1 MKKIYALFFS
11 LALILSSCKDDKT
24 DPVYQTLEMA
34 VQLVYPSASG
44 YDAVEGVTVQMRST
58 SGVAY
63 KINTDAS
70 GKADFQL
77 PVGVYEVSA
86 TDKRKGSGKSVVF
99 TASQG
104 NIVLS
109 EGAASAISL
118 NMVESVISQVII
130 KELYVGGCQKD
141 DASGTFGYDKY
152 LVLYN
157 NSDEVAELQNLCLG
171 MVLPYNSTIA
181 NADVQNGVLFYE
193 AEDWIPAGLGYFY
206 FRDQT
211 SLNPGEQIVVAF
223 NNANDNT
230 QTYTNSV
237 DLSNP
242 EYYVTFDPELFD
254 NKSYHPSPSASIP
267 TDHYLP
273 GCKYGT
279 GNAWTLSNT
288 SPAFFLF
295 VPENSTPSA
304 FAAYADNVSLYNG
317 SATQVR
323 KKVPVEW
330 ILDGVEV
337 FKYGAS
343 NNSKRLTSAI
353 DAGSVDYNSGYGYS
367 VYRNVDKEA
376 TESLDVNAGKLVY
389 NYSFGTTSL
398 NGTTD
403 PSGIDAEASIK
414 LGARIIYQDTNNSG
428 NDFHQR
434 SQASL
439 KD

>member
-1 MKKIYALFFS
+1 MKKIYALFFT
-11 LALILSSCKDDKT
+11 LLLILSSCSDDKKG
-24 DPVYQTLEMA
+24 PIYQTMDLA
-34 VQLVYPSASG
+34 VQLVYPPTSG
-44 YDAVEGVTVQMRST
+44 FDAIGGITVQMKST
-58 SGVAY
+58 TGVSY
-63 KINTDAS
+63 KSTTDGS
-70 GKADFQL
+70 GKAGFQL

-86 TDKRKGSGKSVVF
+86 TDKRKGNGKSVVF

-109 EGAASAISL
+109 DGAASEVAL

-141 DASGTFGYDKY
+141 DGSGTFGYDKY
-152 LVLYN
+152 LILYN
-157 NSDEVAELQNLCLG
+157 NSDEVAELQNMCLG

-181 NADVQNGVLFYE
+181 NADIQNGALMYE
-193 AEDWIPAGLGYFY
+193 TEGWIPAGLGYFY
-206 FRDQT
+206 FKEQT

-237 DLSNP
+237 NLSNP

-254 NKSYHPSPSASIP
+254 NKSYHPSPAASIP
-267 TDHYLP
+267 TAHYLP

-295 VPENSTPSA
+295 VPENSTPEA
-304 FAAYADNVSLYNG
+304 FAADAGNVSLYNG
-317 SATQVR
+317 SSTQVR

-337 FKYGAS
+337 FKYGAT
-343 NNSKRLTSAI
+343 NNSKRFTSAV

-367 VYRNVDKEA
+367 VYRNVDKDA
-376 TESLDVNAGKLVY
+376 TESLEGNAAKLVY
-389 NYSFGTTSL
+389 NYSFGTTSQ

-414 LGARIIYQDTNNSG
+414 QGARIIYQDTNNSG